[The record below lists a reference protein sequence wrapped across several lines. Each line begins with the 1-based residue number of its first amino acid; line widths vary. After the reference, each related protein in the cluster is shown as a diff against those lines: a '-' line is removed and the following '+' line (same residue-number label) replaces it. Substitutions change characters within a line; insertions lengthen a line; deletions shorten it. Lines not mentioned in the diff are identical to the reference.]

1 MHVDRDNNED
11 TADYYNG
18 RIPENLRQL
27 MRVGQSILDGID
39 GGTSMTYA
47 QFLQL
52 KRKFDY
58 VRDAM
63 HSRDKFGMHSRT
75 GKDRFRHIAHPEQ
88 YPAPEEKKAEL
99 V

>member
-1 MHVDRDNNED
+1 MATHERDENES

-18 RIPENLRQL
+18 RIIEDLTKML
-27 MRVGQSILDGID
+27 TLTQSLV
-39 GGTSMTYA
+39 TSIGEGRSLTYS

-52 KRKFDY
+52 ERAFEY

-75 GKDRFRHIAHPEQ
+75 GKDRFRHIAYPEQ
-88 YPAPEEKKAEL
+88 YPAPEEEAL

>member
-1 MHVDRDNNED
+1 MATHERDDNEA
-11 TADYYNG
+11 TADYYNSRIGEDINKLLHVTQELASSIGDG
-18 RIPENLRQL
+18 RSL
-27 MRVGQSILDGID
+27 
-39 GGTSMTYA
+39 TYG
-47 QFLQL
+47 QFLL
-52 KRKFDY
+52 LERTFEY

-88 YPAPEEKKAEL
+88 YPAPQENAL

>member
-1 MHVDRDNNED
+1 METHERDDYEV

-18 RIPENLRQL
+18 RIGEDMHKLQAVTNGLVR
-27 MRVGQSILDGID
+27 SIEEGHSL
-39 GGTSMTYA
+39 TYA
-47 QFLQL
+47 QFLAL
-52 KRKFDY
+52 ERSFEY

-63 HSRDKFGMHSRT
+63 HSRDKFGTHSRT

-88 YPAPEEKKAEL
+88 YPAPAETAL